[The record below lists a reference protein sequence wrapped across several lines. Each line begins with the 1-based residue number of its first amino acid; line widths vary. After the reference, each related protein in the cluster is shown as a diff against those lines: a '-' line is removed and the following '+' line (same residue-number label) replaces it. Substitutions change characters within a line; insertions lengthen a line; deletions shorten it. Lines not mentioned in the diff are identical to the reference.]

1 MNILITGGAGFIGAH
16 LCRQLLKQG
25 NRIVCV
31 DNFALGSRNN
41 VEDILKN
48 PYFSLIE
55 GDASQIDF
63 LDSIM
68 AQNETEM
75 VFHMAA
81 NSDIQKSAISPE
93 IDFVNTFSTTYSV
106 LEAMRRNKIKK
117 LFFASTS
124 AVYGEKTGCML
135 SENTGDL
142 SPISY
147 YGGAKFASE
156 AFISSYSYMND
167 FDVTIFRFPNVI
179 GPGLTHGVIFDFIRK
194 LKHDSTRLEILGD
207 GTQRKP
213 YLYVMDLVDAIQK
226 VSLSG
231 EKGVHIYN
239 IGVEDATTVKEIADM
254 VCKKMGCNGVQYL
267 YTGGN
272 RGWKGDVPQFQY
284 DLTKI
289 HKWGWYPQYTSH
301 EAVEK
306 TLDSVLQ

>member
-16 LCRQLLKQG
+16 LCRQLLKQE

-31 DNFALGSRNN
+31 DNFELGSRNN
-41 VEDILKN
+41 VKDILKN
-48 PYFSLIE
+48 PHFSLIE

-135 SENTGDL
+135 SENTGIYPPSL
-142 SPISY
+142 IMVERNLLRKHSFRLIPI
-147 YGGAKFASE
+147 
-156 AFISSYSYMND
+156 
-167 FDVTIFRFPNVI
+167 
-179 GPGLTHGVIFDFIRK
+179 
-194 LKHDSTRLEILGD
+194 
-207 GTQRKP
+207 
-213 YLYVMDLVDAIQK
+213 
-226 VSLSG
+226 
-231 EKGVHIYN
+231 
-239 IGVEDATTVKEIADM
+239 
-254 VCKKMGCNGVQYL
+254 
-267 YTGGN
+267 
-272 RGWKGDVPQFQY
+272 
-284 DLTKI
+284 
-289 HKWGWYPQYTSH
+289 
-301 EAVEK
+301 
-306 TLDSVLQ
+306 